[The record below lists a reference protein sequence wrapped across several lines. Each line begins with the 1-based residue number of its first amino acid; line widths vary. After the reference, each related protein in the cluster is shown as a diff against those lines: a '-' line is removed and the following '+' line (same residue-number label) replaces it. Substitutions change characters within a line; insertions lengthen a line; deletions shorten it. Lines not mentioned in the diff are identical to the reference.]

1 MTTNLSALQDKE
13 LLKLSSKNNSK
24 AFEEIFNR
32 YWKRLFTYAYKIYK
46 ENQVCEDMVQEVFIS
61 LWNKNKEAAI
71 LNLEGYL
78 FKAVKYKIANH
89 IRDLKF
95 STQQLDYIESIPD
108 SIFDNL
114 EYEELEKEV
123 FNRIEQLPIKCK
135 EVFKLSRIEQKS
147 NSEIAQQLNL
157 SIRTVETHISNAL
170 RFLRQNTDI
179 FKVGLLV
186 SVMFLQG

>member
-1 MTTNLSALQDKE
+1 MAIILSALEDKE

-32 YWKRLFTYAYKIYK
+32 YWKRLYTYAYKIYK
-46 ENQVCEDMVQEVFIS
+46 NSEVCEDVVQEVFIS
-61 LWNKNKEAAI
+61 LWNLNKENTI

-95 STQQLDYIESIPD
+95 STQQLDFIESIPD
-108 SIFDNL
+108 SFFDNL
-114 EYEELEKEV
+114 EYEELEKDV
-123 FNRIEQLPIKCK
+123 FKKIEKLPVKCK
-135 EVFKLSRIEQKS
+135 KVFKLSREEQKS
-147 NSEIAQQLNL
+147 NAEIAQILNL

-170 RFLRQNTDI
+170 KILR
-179 FKVGLLV
+179 
-186 SVMFLQG
+186 

>member
-1 MTTNLSALQDKE
+1 MNPELSELEDIKLLQ
-13 LLKLSSKNNSK
+13 LSSKNNQQ

-32 YWKRLFTYAYKIYK
+32 YWKRLYSYAYKIYK
-46 ENQVCEDMVQEVFIS
+46 NDHVCEDIVQEVFIS
-61 LWNKNKEAAI
+61 LWRKNETAII

-78 FKAVKYKIANH
+78 FKSVKYKIANH

-95 STQQLDYIESIPD
+95 TTKQLDYIESIPAE
-108 SIFDNL
+108 IFEHL

-123 FNRIEQLPIKCK
+123 LRSIEKLPLKCR

-147 NSEIAQQLNL
+147 NSEIAQKLNL

-170 RFLRQNTDI
+170 KFLRKNVEI
-179 FKVGLLV
+179 LEIGILV
-186 SVMFLQG
+186 STIFL